1 MLAAIDHLSQL
12 KHSQLDEEGSLDDHH
27 HTSTGTHFQRLHD
40 LPLVPPMMESRV
52 HMDNGLESVYVMQGR
67 SEQGNMMISHKRAFQ
82 PMPTGKAFSLPLRH
96 RVFDKSLPDTMNETS
111 SISFSLSGVSVSKA
125 NMIAFSQQPIIDE
138 VTSTDQLPGSKRA
151 RLNAIPTSTHQFRS
165 SLPSSSSSSSSNDKT
180 NNNNNS
186 NNNNLSDDQRKKQI
200 RDSNREAARRCR
212 ERRRNYIEQLEGNL
226 EQHKL
231 QIKQLS
237 EKVSRAERDNTQLRA
252 MLGES
257 KLFQPRLPS
266 NDSSLEFSTLLI
278 PSNGME
284 LKLEGAHRIDGNLM
298 QRSYVARNTH

>member
-1 MLAAIDHLSQL
+1 M
-12 KHSQLDEEGSLDDHH
+12 K
-27 HTSTGTHFQRLHD
+27 R
-40 LPLVPPMMESRV
+40 
-52 HMDNGLESVYVMQGR
+52 GL
-67 SEQGNMMISHKRAFQ
+67 F
-82 PMPTGKAFSLPLRH
+82 PFLFFP
-96 RVFDKSLPDTMNETS
+96 
-111 SISFSLSGVSVSKA
+111 GVSVTKA
-125 NMIAFSQQPIIDE
+125 NLIAFPQQPIVDE

-151 RLNAIPTSTHQFRS
+151 RLNLIPTSTNQFRS
-165 SLPSSSSSSSSNDKT
+165 ALPSSSSSSSSSLSNDKT
-180 NNNNNS
+180 
-186 NNNNLSDDQRKKQI
+186 NNNLSDDQRKKQI

-237 EKVSRAERDNTQLRA
+237 EKVSRAELDNTQLRA

-278 PSNGME
+278 PNNGME
-284 LKLEGAHRIDGNLM
+284 LKLEGAHRIDGNLL
-298 QRSYVARNTH
+298 QRSYVARNTQ